1 MGLTINIEVRMDFFE
16 AKRIFDA
23 SLSMDV
29 ALNQIDAVIS
39 KIADD
44 AEREVWIIR
53 IGNVMRAIN
62 EQLINST
69 LDLYPELENSKR
81 F

>member
-1 MGLTINIEVRMDFFE
+1 MGLTISIEVRMDFFE

-23 SLSMDV
+23 SLSMDA

-44 AEREVWIIR
+44 GEREVWIIR
-53 IGNVMRAIN
+53 LGHVMRAIN
-62 EQLINST
+62 EQLINPT

>member
-44 AEREVWIIR
+44 AERS
-53 IGNVMRAIN
+53 M
-62 EQLINST
+62 
-69 LDLYPELENSKR
+69 DY
-81 F
+81 